1 MRLVTMTTSRAL
13 RCLSVATLVLALGA
27 CGAPSGGDGSSGASS
42 AAPSGAGVASGSTS
56 GRSGDAAASPSAT
69 SVRPSAS
76 PEAAQA
82 AELTQSFTTPD
93 GSIGFRY
100 PQGWTVGAPDAS
112 TPETRAWLLK
122 DAEGATVLMLA
133 IRPDGQIASPVTP
146 TSTTSHGTLP
156 GALDSH
162 GDPVRIAEGPYPG
175 QSAGANMLVAY
186 GITSSTGADRLFGH
200 LSRGDGTMVSFQ
212 VTQQGGINT
221 SVDMAAEAD
230 AFSKSPRFR
239 EEILPVLSSFTMRPV
254 GTTPAATAAPTG
266 GTGACRGGSYE
277 YSGLEGVDCAEATAI
292 LQEVESTGRPPAP
305 AARRRTGTTA
315 SGPAQGRRA
324 PAHRTCSAMRRPP
337 GGTCSM
343 RTCAEPA
350 RPSPSEG
357 GATHEPWH
365 TWMSFPRIS

>member
-162 GDPVRIAEGPYPG
+162 GDPVRIAVGPYPYPG

-212 VTQQGGINT
+212 GTQQGGINT

-292 LQEVESTGRPPAP
+292 LQEVESTGRPAGARGKETDRYHCFWSSAGEKSSGAP
-305 AARRRTGTTA
+305 DVQCNAQT
-315 SGPAQGRRA
+315 SGRHLFDANVR
-324 PAHRTCSAMRRPP
+324 
-337 GGTCSM
+337 
-343 RTCAEPA
+343 
-350 RPSPSEG
+350 
-357 GATHEPWH
+357 
-365 TWMSFPRIS
+365 